1 MSPRLLGA
9 AVVALALSLTV
20 PAGAAAA
27 PSSPTITYYFG
38 LERPEAAARAAFFA
52 VGDPGSAAYRRFL
65 PLQELART
73 YGASPATRH
82 AFRRALRRRGFTVR
96 FDPSGVFAR
105 VRGSV
110 RRFERV
116 FDVRIRRAFDNDVLA
131 NAWVVA
137 GGGPLHL
144 PRDVAPL
151 VRDVVPVFSRSTT
164 LPSAPSAA
172 TASAQPAP
180 AGAPRNR
187 GTWTHGCRAA
197 RATQAYSF
205 RQVRHAYG
213 IDAAGNGTGAR
224 VAILNAGEGVP
235 AADRRVF
242 ARCFGLGP
250 IRTHVRRSDGQARPF
265 GRGSFEPQEDLA
277 LVRGMAP
284 RLGSVL
290 FAQVWLTPELWFLG
304 PADVLS
310 RPRLPDTFS
319 ISYGE
324 CEAEVRG
331 PSAGAS
337 TRAAARLMDA
347 LLVRLGLAGVGTFAA
362 AGDFGSTCN
371 GQPFRGV
378 TWPASSPF
386 LTAVGGTRLVLD
398 RANRRTREV
407 AWNDLRWTPADSGGG
422 AGGGGF
428 ATYSARPP
436 YQRGLGLG
444 GSRRALPDVAAH
456 ASSFPAWPVNI
467 EENWVT
473 DGGTSASTPLIASAF
488 AVLSARERAAG
499 RPPLGP
505 VNGLLYA
512 LRAGAPATLFDVTSG
527 RNHYA
532 PGVPGWRA
540 GPGYDVVT
548 GLGVPRF
555 RAVAGVLAP

>member
-1 MSPRLLGA
+1 MSFRVLGLALL
-9 AVVALALSLTV
+9 ALALIV
-20 PAGAAAA
+20 PAGASAA
-27 PSSPTITYYFG
+27 PTSPTITYYFG
-38 LERPEAAARAAFFA
+38 LERPEAAARAAYFA
-52 VGDPGSAAYRRFL
+52 VGDPASAAYRRFL
-65 PLQELART
+65 PVGQLART
-73 YGASPATRH
+73 YGASPATRR
-82 AFRRALRRRGFTVR
+82 AFRQALRRRGFTVR

-105 VRGSV
+105 VGGSV

-131 NAWVVA
+131 NAWVVI
-137 GGGPLHL
+137 GGGPLQL

-151 VRDVVPVFSRSTT
+151 VRDVVPAFSRSTT
-164 LPSAPSAA
+164 LQGNPSGGAA
-172 TASAQPAP
+172 AARQPAP
-180 AGAPRNR
+180 SGAPRNR

-197 RATQAYSF
+197 RATHGYSF

-213 IDAAGNGTGAR
+213 IDAAGNGRGAQ

-242 ARCFGLGP
+242 ERCFGLGP

-284 RLGSVL
+284 RLDSVV

-304 PADVLS
+304 PAEVLS

-319 ISYGE
+319 MSYGE
-324 CEAEVRG
+324 CETEVRG
-331 PSAGAS
+331 RGAGAAP
-337 TRAAARLMDA
+337 RAGARLMDA

-398 RANRRTREV
+398 RANARTREV

-467 EENWVT
+467 EANWVA

-512 LRAGAPATLFDVTSG
+512 LHAGAPATLFDVTSG
-527 RNHYA
+527 ANHYA
-532 PGVPGWRA
+532 RRVPGWRA
-540 GPGYDVVT
+540 GPGYDLVT

-555 RAVAGVLAP
+555 RAVAAALSP